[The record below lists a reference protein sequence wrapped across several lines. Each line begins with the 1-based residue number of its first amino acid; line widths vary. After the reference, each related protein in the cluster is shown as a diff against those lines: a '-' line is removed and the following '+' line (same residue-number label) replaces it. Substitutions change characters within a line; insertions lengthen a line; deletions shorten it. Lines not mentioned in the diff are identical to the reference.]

1 VTDHSPGQDI
11 RRLLVA
17 RALTAPSP
25 LNIQPWMVR
34 FPSPGRIDLFIDPD
48 RILPARDPYFRQ
60 ILIAHGA
67 FLENLDIAARD
78 QGFRTDITLFPSG
91 WPGARLDLTDPV
103 ARIDLVEDNT
113 VENDPLAAALSLRCT
128 SRRPYRDS
136 GISPG
141 TLTQL
146 SDAYDQCFIPM
157 GLLSDP
163 GSRSAIAS
171 FLEQATVIEFAGEER
186 FRELLS
192 FMPVTRHEHRRDGY
206 GLSHAGLSPP
216 SRFFA
221 RLRMALLAEER
232 RDAFLK
238 ETLIK
243 LARQQAATAAA
254 YGWITTTGNLRV
266 EQLNAGRA
274 FERVALTAASLGLSL
289 QPMNQI
295 LSDCPGIEDLRKEFS
310 GFLGIRETRTIQMFF
325 RIGFAAQVPHT
336 SRRPVEAIIR

>member
-1 VTDHSPGQDI
+1 M
-11 RRLLVA
+11 
-17 RALTAPSP
+17 TAPSP
-25 LNIQPWMVR
+25 LNVQPWMVR
-34 FPSPGRIDLFIDPD
+34 FPAPGRIDLFIDPD
-48 RILPARDPYFRQ
+48 RILPALDPYFRQ

-78 QGFRTDITLFPSG
+78 QGFRTDIAVFPSG
-91 WPGARLDLTDPV
+91 WPGVRLDLTDPI

-113 VENDPLAAALSLRCT
+113 VENDPLGAALSLRCT

-141 TLTQL
+141 ALTQL

-157 GLLSDP
+157 GVLSDP
-163 GSRSAIAS
+163 GSRSTIAS

-192 FMPVTRHEHRRDGY
+192 FMPVTRNEHRRDGY
-206 GLSHAGLSPP
+206 GLSHLGLSPP

-221 RLRMALLAEER
+221 RLRMALLPEER

-295 LSDCPGIEDLRKEFS
+295 LSDCPGIEDIRQEFS
-310 GFLGIRETRTIQMFF
+310 GFLGIKETRTIQMFF
-325 RIGFAAQVPHT
+325 RIGYAAQVPRT
-336 SRRPVEAIIR
+336 SRRPVEDIIR